1 MKRRD
6 RAVVAII
13 LAAALV
19 VGLRLVAHGL
29 SRAQLGLEASL
40 SVAQFNGGDSG
51 SGAAAG
57 GAPGGAAGEAAGSAA
72 GEAAGSAAG
81 EATGSAVV
89 GTAGGTAV
97 GAGESAAS
105 EGADEAAGVAVGGA
119 AGGAAGGDVV
129 GAAGEAAGGDVV
141 GAAGGTA
148 VGAGESAGGEA
159 AGGATVGATGGDE
172 VGAAGSAAGD
182 AVGDFSLLLDQ
193 AGETSASVPFV
204 LPTDMGN
211 PPSMGGGEVTLA
223 ELTHWMQNESI
234 GALAAQI
241 RLEAESALGRGVG
254 SESDALRRNFAQ
266 IQSTAND
273 QARQSLLAQEAA
285 SLGIEYLK
293 CRDLLALREESLA
306 FYKALEAAI
315 GKEQAAAE
323 SWPADKEQTADEEP
337 LPDPGEKLQA
347 DRQTAKD
354 AVAAAEIARAEAE
367 ADLKAAAEALNAAVG
382 NPANTVIAVTGKLLA
397 DALPT
402 FSADAAAALALETRN
417 EIKAA
422 AYTMERERQALN
434 QLRYQYPPTAPEFL
448 SRQSALEE
456 AQAAYPRIKGTVESD
471 VRDRLTRLQL
481 SAQDLEL
488 AATALEHAGTAGP
501 EPAYKLKIGSD
512 QTWSSNLT
520 ALMGQWAERLSGRLR
535 LITGTAR
542 LNLDILLFHHAVGVG
557 YATAVI

>member
-19 VGLRLVAHGL
+19 VGLRLVAYRL

-40 SVAQFNGGDSG
+40 SVAQFNGGNS
-51 SGAAAG
+51 
-57 GAPGGAAGEAAGSAA
+57 GSAA
-72 GEAAGSAAG
+72 
-81 EATGSAVV
+81 
-89 GTAGGTAV
+89 
-97 GAGESAAS
+97 
-105 EGADEAAGVAVGGA
+105 A
-119 AGGAAGGDVV
+119 AGGAAGRAAV
-129 GAAGEAAGGDVV
+129 GADG

-148 VGAGESAGGEA
+148 GSAADEAAGGA
-159 AGGATVGATGGDE
+159 VGGATVGAA
-172 VGAAGSAAGD
+172 VGADGGVAGSAAGD
-182 AVGDFSLLLDQ
+182 TGDFSLLSDQ
-193 AGETSASVPFV
+193 AGETPAPVPFI

-241 RLEAESALGRGVG
+241 SLEAETALSRGVG

-266 IQSTAND
+266 IQSSDND
-273 QARQSLLAQEAA
+273 QARQNLLAQEAA
-285 SLGIEYLK
+285 SLGIDYLK

-315 GKEQAAAE
+315 GKAQAANE
-323 SWPADKEQTADEEP
+323 SRPADKEQTADEEP

-347 DRQTAKD
+347 DRQTVKD
-354 AVAAAEIARAEAE
+354 AVAAAEIAQAEAE

-382 NPANTVIAVTGKLLA
+382 NPANTVIAVTGKLLP

-422 AYTMERERQALN
+422 AYTMEREKQALN

-471 VRDRLTRLQL
+471 VRNRLTRLQL

-488 AATALEHAGTAGP
+488 AAAALERSGTAGP

-512 QTWSSNLT
+512 QTWSSNLP
-520 ALMGQWAERLSGRLR
+520 ALMGQWAESLSGRLR